1 MSQNTIILNT
11 GQQMIVN
18 FDVSKIFIGENRYN
32 KGVFTNSTYDPIS
45 MSAGTVLGRIA
56 ATGKLVPLKS
66 GAVDGSQ
73 YPVGILAEDV
83 IVEDGES
90 RTLFYCEY
98 GDVVEA
104 KLILDG
110 TDTLDTIIEDR
121 RIRDRIAGDTVG
133 IRIRETDEMSGTD
146 NQ

>member
-1 MSQNTIILNT
+1 MSVNTIILNT

-18 FDVSKIFIGENRYN
+18 FDLSKIFIGENRYN
-32 KGVFTNSTYDPIS
+32 KGDFTNSTYDPIS

-56 ATGKLVPLKS
+56 ATGKLVPLAS

-73 YPVGILAEDV
+73 YVVGILAEDV
-83 IVEDGES
+83 IVDDGET

-133 IRIRETDEMSGTD
+133 IRIRATDEMSGYD